1 MDKISIVTVVF
12 NMKEEFKETIE
23 NILSQTYD
31 NLEIIII
38 DGGSTDGT
46 VDVIK
51 KYDHKIAY
59 WVSESDKNLYHAMNK
74 GIIKASGKWINF
86 MNAGDLYY
94 DTNVIENVFANSD
107 YKEAD
112 LLIGKSIIQYD
123 EFRRRYQNGNLS
135 EIWKGSI
142 FKHQSCFIK
151 TEFQRLNLYNENNR
165 ISADFEF
172 FFNTIEISKARTC
185 NLNNIISIYSGGGL
199 SDKRRIEALM
209 ANFRLVQNTFRFSPK
224 VFSFYFLNILKETLK
239 FVVKIVLPKNAIKV
253 IQKYMHGNK

>member
-12 NMKEEFKETIE
+12 NRREEFEETIE

-51 KYDHKIAY
+51 KYNHKIAY
-59 WVSESDKNLYHAMNK
+59 WVSEPDKNIYHAMNK
-74 GIIKASGKWINF
+74 GIINATGKWINF

-94 DTNVIENVFANSD
+94 EKNVIENVFANSE
-107 YKEAD
+107 YKEVD
-112 LLIGKSIIQYD
+112 LLIGNSIIEYD
-123 EFRRRYQNGNLS
+123 EFSRRYQNGNLS
-135 EIWKGSI
+135 EIWKGARFI
-142 FKHQSCFIK
+142 HQSCFIK
-151 TEFQRLNLYNENNR
+151 TEFQKLNPYNENNE

-172 FFNTIEISKARTC
+172 FFNSIEINKIKTY
-185 NLNNIISIYSGGGL
+185 NLNNFVSIFRAGGL
-199 SDKRRIEALM
+199 SDKRRIEALL
-209 ANFRLVQNTFRFSPK
+209 ANFKLVRNTFRFSPK
-224 VFSFYFLNILKETLK
+224 IFSFYIFIILKETFK
-239 FVVKIVLPKNAIKV
+239 FVVKFVLPENIVKV